1 MSQAQQFQDQNNKL
15 HSTKGD
21 QQGNSTILRFFDLY
35 FGQEEK
41 PCQSHNSK
49 VKKCQ
54 IGAERK
60 MEQQYRREDQG
71 CRCHR
76 QSGVDL
82 GTCFV
87 PVLVFLCLLYTSP
100 SPRD

>member
-35 FGQEEK
+35 LGQEEK
-41 PCQSHNSK
+41 PCQNHNSK

-54 IGAERK
+54 IGASCR
-60 MEQQYRREDQG
+60 MTFRIPLRCMVRE
-71 CRCHR
+71 
-76 QSGVDL
+76 SA
-82 GTCFV
+82 
-87 PVLVFLCLLYTSP
+87 
-100 SPRD
+100 